1 MAQWQRILL
10 PMRETWVRL
19 LSWEDTQEKEM
30 TTHSCILAWEI
41 PWMEEPG
48 RLQLKGS
55 QRAGH
60 DLATEQQQRERKK
73 KNIRL
78 LLGVGVEAGSEN
90 VLEMGLGDRW
100 EGKLRDEH

>member
-1 MAQWQRILL
+1 M
-10 PMRETWVRL
+10 
-19 LSWEDTQEKEM
+19 
-30 TTHSCILAWEI
+30 
-41 PWMEEPG
+41 
-48 RLQLKGS
+48 S
-55 QRAGH
+55 QVKQA
-60 DLATEQQQRERKK
+60 ERKK